1 MKKIFLSISIAV
13 LFLTTNAFAN
23 HPGHTHDNEPEEALE
38 AKTGSIEGAACE
50 DVVNVSV
57 NGLVCDFCARA
68 LEKTFG
74 KQDEVSQIN
83 VDLEKGQVAIAMK
96 EGITISDEMLTK
108 LITDSGY
115 NVTAIDKGCQHG

>member
-1 MKKIFLSISIAV
+1 MNKIFLSISIAV

-23 HPGHTHDNEPEEALE
+23 HPAHSHDNERDEATQ
-38 AKTGSIEGAACE
+38 AKTGSVEGTACE
-50 DVVNVSV
+50 DIVNVSV

-74 KQDEVSQIN
+74 KQDEVSRIN

-96 EGITISDEMLTK
+96 EGMTLSDEMLTK

-115 NVTAIDKGCQHG
+115 NVTVIDKGC